1 MSKIR
6 KYELEGLCGHDEF
19 PSPAAQFRN
28 IQNQNKGKPLDL
40 SGLSAHYQI
49 PLLHELGM
57 PGRTT
62 LWPAVFFN
70 NVEKEGGG
78 KAMFIKHKFSA

>member
-1 MSKIR
+1 LSKIR

-40 SGLSAHYQI
+40 SGLSVHY
-49 PLLHELGM
+49 
-57 PGRTT
+57 
-62 LWPAVFFN
+62 AVA
-70 NVEKEGGG
+70 ED
-78 KAMFIKHKFSA
+78 SQ

>member
-1 MSKIR
+1 MKGEEILNLVSWVLLSKIR

-40 SGLSAHYQI
+40 SGLSVHY
-49 PLLHELGM
+49 
-57 PGRTT
+57 
-62 LWPAVFFN
+62 AVA
-70 NVEKEGGG
+70 ED
-78 KAMFIKHKFSA
+78 SQ